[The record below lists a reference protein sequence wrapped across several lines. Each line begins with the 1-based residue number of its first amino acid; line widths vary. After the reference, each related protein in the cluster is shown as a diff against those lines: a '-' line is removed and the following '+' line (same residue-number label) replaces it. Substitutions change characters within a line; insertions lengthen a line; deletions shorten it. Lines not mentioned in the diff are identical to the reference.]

1 MNTIVVGGGWSGLAA
16 AVTLSAQGYPVTLLE
31 AADRLGGR
39 ARTVEWRNTTLD
51 NGQHLMIG
59 AYRQMLALLNTV
71 GVSPETVFDKQS
83 LQLDIHDPK
92 FSPLSL
98 STGGFLPWRLAVAAS
113 LFKSTGLQGIFAL
126 RRLQKD
132 LSRQL
137 LKTDN
142 SVAQWLHHTRQ
153 PERLIQQ
160 LWIPLC
166 LATLNTPIDQAS
178 AQVFAQVLHDAL
190 FQDEESA
197 ALLLPKSPLGDIF
210 PQPAG
215 KFIQQQGGQVY
226 LKQKVTELK
235 VEDRQITAV
244 ITEKGEIFSASQVI
258 LALPPS
264 PLKKLVAPFFTLPD
278 ITQLPIC
285 TVYLLYPATLRL
297 PKKIMGFSRSLSQ
310 WLFDRSD
317 LKAGLMAV
325 VISGPGSHEKLTKTA
340 LIQQVCRELHEKLE
354 HWPAKAIEAQVIRE
368 KRATFACSVAE
379 NSQRPPMHSPINGLI
394 LASDWVKNN
403 YPATLE
409 GAVING
415 QTSAEWVITTPN

>member
-1 MNTIVVGGGWSGLAA
+1 MNTLIVGGGWSGLAA
-16 AVTLSAQGYPVTLLE
+16 AVTLSARGYPVTLLE

-39 ARTVEWRNTTLD
+39 ARTVEWHDTALD

-59 AYRQMLALLNTV
+59 AYRQMLALLHTI
-71 GVSPETVFDKQS
+71 GVPPESIFDRQP
-83 LQLDIHDPK
+83 LQLDILDPQ

-98 STGGFLPWRLAVAAS
+98 SAGGWLPWRLALAAS

-126 RRLQKD
+126 RRLQQD
-132 LSRQL
+132 LSHQL

-142 SVAQWLHHTRQ
+142 SVAAWLQQTRQ

-160 LWIPLC
+160 LWVPLC
-166 LATLNTPIDQAS
+166 LATLNTPIEQAS

-190 FQDEESA
+190 FQDEAAA
-197 ALLLPKSPLGDIF
+197 ALLLPKCPLGEVL
-210 PQPAG
+210 PQPASQ
-215 KFIQQQGGQVY
+215 FIQQLGGEIL
-226 LKQKVTELK
+226 LKHKVTELRVK
-235 VEDRQITAV
+235 DRQITAV
-244 ITEKGEIFSASQVI
+244 ITDKGEIFSASRVI

-264 PLKKLVAPFFTLPD
+264 PLKKLVAPFFSLPD

-285 TVYLLYPATLRL
+285 TVYLLYPGTLRL
-297 PKKIMGFSRSLSQ
+297 PKKIIGFSRSVCQ

-317 LKAGLMAV
+317 LQPGLVAV
-325 VISGPGSHEKLTKTA
+325 VISGPGSHEKLSKTE
-340 LIQQVCRELHEKLE
+340 LIQQVCKELQQKMQG
-354 HWPAKAIEAQVIRE
+354 WPTHPIEAQVIRE

-379 NSQRPPMHSPINGLI
+379 NALRPAIHTPVNGLI

-403 YPATLE
+403 YPSTLE

-415 QTSAEWVITTPN
+415 QTSADWLMKHT